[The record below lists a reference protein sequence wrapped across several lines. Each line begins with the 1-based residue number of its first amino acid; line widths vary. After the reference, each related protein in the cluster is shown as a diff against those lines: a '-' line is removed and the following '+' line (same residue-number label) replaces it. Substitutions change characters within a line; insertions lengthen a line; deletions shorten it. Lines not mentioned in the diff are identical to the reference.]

1 MNAEQE
7 KAKKLSELLDGFR
20 AEAGLLPEERDSL
33 GLRARLQALAPDV
46 RERAELRGRNP
57 ALQTGARKQG
67 HWLQAVEVLAAVI
80 LLAAAIAGLPRLI
93 GSVSKL
99 PAVSNQPTATATA
112 SESAKPTHE
121 AGTASPLALAPEVCA
136 AGNLTPFPQEA
147 ASARFGQPEL
157 SGGLLGGGEL
167 ESGDFVFQLWLACD
181 PVFQRSSGGGDAS
194 EIDGLGLVLGWAFNG
209 ANQEGRLT
217 TYAGVEPYVSET
229 GSTEPV
235 GTGSGGEIHGL
246 SLPQGVIADW
256 QAADSHLRYVLK
268 AQLPDGSLAGA
279 ALTFTLVRGADGFR
293 PQDIRL
299 VPLSYAELAG
309 PTASEMTEP
318 PFPLLNASQV
328 YPGLAEIEALL
339 AKRQKEIVSGA
350 GWIHQVI
357 REYSARGAYLAENTK
372 NFTSETWVQLDY
384 QGNVIASITRVTTDD
399 GRPLQLAVTRDG
411 QSYNFTTGEGSA
423 AQPYPVRTDWGL
435 LDALLEKARAGRT
448 VTRADETIN
457 GRAAWVFIF
466 TDNYDTPINFGDG
479 KNVSRLENRMAVDT
493 ESGAYLSSELIKY
506 FEDGTQSLD
515 SQQTVV
521 TEERVDQPPDDAL
534 ALFNH
539 EHTVYTPPAAAD
551 SLGVAGRDFSRSDLK
566 LVSLPGDDF
575 SMPSFWYGDIYAG
588 DAYLGRV
595 DFGATPG
602 GWCERSASGET
613 LAFKRE
619 TILNSRP
626 ASTTLNWFA
635 LSDLRQ
641 VYVASEAL
649 QVTSALSWSPVE
661 EKLVFTGCMSGG
673 CGLYL
678 LDAQTNS
685 LRLLAGME
693 TTVWQPLWKPDG
705 TQVAVAVPD
714 AFKHYVVDA
723 SSGEV
728 VYQGPFDQV
737 GWQVGADSPAASWGV
752 NFAKEWQGNCF
763 KESK

>member
-1 MNAEQE
+1 MNPELE

-20 AEAGLLPEERDSL
+20 ADGGLSPEERDATA
-33 GLRARLQALAPDV
+33 LRARLQTLAPDAH
-46 RERAELRGRNP
+46 ERAALRRRNP
-57 ALQTGARKQG
+57 ALQTGAKQQPR
-67 HWLQAVEVLAAVI
+67 WLQAVEVLAAVI
-80 LLAAAIAGLPRLI
+80 LLAAAILGMPRLVRSRPQI
-93 GSVSKL
+93 
-99 PAVSNQPTATATA
+99 PAVGMQPTSTPAAAEVITATPEPVKA
-112 SESAKPTHE
+112 A
-121 AGTASPLALAPEVCA
+121 PLALAPEVCA

-147 ASARFGQPEL
+147 VRARPGQRAL

-194 EIDGLGLVLGWAFNG
+194 EIDGLGLVLSWTYDG
-209 ANQEGRLT
+209 AGQDGRLT
-217 TYAGVEPYVSET
+217 TFGGIEPYVSEKGSSEPAGPGTNFEIT
-229 GSTEPV
+229 G
-235 GTGSGGEIHGL
+235 L
-246 SLPQGVIADW
+246 RLPQGVIADW
-256 QAADSHLRYVLK
+256 QAGDARLRYVLK

-279 ALTFTLVRGADGFR
+279 ALIFTLARGADGFR

-299 VPLSYAELAG
+299 EALSKNEMAGATAAEV
-309 PTASEMTEP
+309 TEA
-318 PFPLLNASQV
+318 PFPLLSVSQV
-328 YPGLAEIEALL
+328 YPGLAEIETLL
-339 AKRQKEIVSGA
+339 AKRQKEIISGA

-372 NFTSETWVQLDY
+372 DFTTETWVQVDY

-399 GRPLQLAVTRDG
+399 GRPLQLAITRDG
-411 QSYNFTTGEGSA
+411 QSYNFTTGEGGA

-435 LDALLEKARAGRT
+435 LDALTEKARAGRT

-457 GRAAWVFIF
+457 GRKAWVFIF
-466 TDNYDTPINFGDG
+466 KDNYDTPINFGDG
-479 KNVSRLENRMAVDT
+479 KNVTRLENRMAVDA

-506 FEDGTQSLD
+506 FEDGSQSLD

-521 TEERVDQPPDDAL
+521 SEERVDQPPDDAL

-539 EHTVYTPPAAAD
+539 EHTVYTPPAAGD
-551 SLGVAGRDFSRSDLK
+551 TLGVAGRDFSRSDLK

-613 LAFKRE
+613 LAFKRD
-619 TILNSRP
+619 TILNSRL

-661 EKLVFTGCMSGG
+661 EKLAFTGCMSSA

-714 AFKHYVVDA
+714 AFKYYVVDA
-723 SSGEV
+723 ETGGV
-728 VYQGPFDQV
+728 VYEGPFDQV
-737 GWQVGADSPAASWGV
+737 AWQAEAGSPVAEWGM
-752 NFAKEWQGNCF
+752 NFAREWKGNCF